1 MMLPVPDWHSEETKN
16 LHATSSRSTHNEHIH
31 TQNSSEHSFKTKMV
45 DPADIQLNLNNDQ
58 ASHVVQQNF
67 PSGAQTMLTF
77 KVEQSKVPEFFG
89 QRGKDTISAIV
100 FIRRIDDL
108 VRTNNWNDT
117 TTYTNVCIHS
127 QGVCPW
133 LDFHNGQDARLGRRS
148 T

>member
-1 MMLPVPDWHSEETKN
+1 
-16 LHATSSRSTHNEHIH
+16 
-31 TQNSSEHSFKTKMV
+31 MV
-45 DPADIQLNLNNDQ
+45 DPADIQLNLNDDQ

-67 PSGAQTMLTF
+67 PSGAQTTLTF

-127 QGVCPW
+127 QGVCP
-133 LDFHNGQDARLGRRS
+133 
-148 T
+148 